1 VTNDAKGPRVV
12 VEATETGCTWQYLVN
27 DTTPKPQQFDA
38 FYLIPDWVEVPN
50 EGTTADQ
57 LKALKTIY
65 QEEIA
70 KLSGFVDYLNERRF
84 LAD

>member
-1 VTNDAKGPRVV
+1 VV
-12 VEATETGCTWQYLVN
+12 PC
-27 DTTPKPQQFDA
+27 F
-38 FYLIPDWVEVPN
+38 
-50 EGTTADQ
+50 GTTADQ
-57 LKALKTIY
+57 LEALKTIY